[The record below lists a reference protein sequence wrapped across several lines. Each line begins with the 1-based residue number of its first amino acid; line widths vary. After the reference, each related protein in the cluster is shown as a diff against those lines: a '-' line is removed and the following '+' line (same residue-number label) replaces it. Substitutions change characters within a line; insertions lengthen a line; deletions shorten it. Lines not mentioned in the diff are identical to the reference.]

1 MLPEPIAVVI
11 SALVAEDRLTEA
23 LTRAEAAIDALRRPR
38 AEFPLTNQASLVA
51 HAAAECR
58 RCPELRICGGARNG
72 CAWAW
77 CTRSCLNCGVRC
89 PQRADLGAWRRAT
102 GSLDLDDLAG
112 PLGEPPRLP
121 SLVPVIDLEE
131 LRDWGVA
138 RHWPAWALSLTEA
151 HSQRTGAVWRSW
163 ASGAGAA
170 EARRAGARTLVLTGV
185 ASDQLLAAAWSH
197 LSRGDS
203 VSGLGVRLPS
213 VKGVAT

>member
-1 MLPEPIAVVI
+1 MPSL
-11 SALVAEDRLTEA
+11 S
-23 LTRAEAAIDALRRPR
+23 RAPDLRRR
-38 AEFPLTNQASLVA
+38 QKWLCLGFV
-51 HAAAECR
+51 H
-58 RCPELRICGGARNG
+58 
-72 CAWAW
+72 
-77 CTRSCLNCGVRC
+77 RSCVTCGVRC

-185 ASDQLLAAAWSH
+185 ASDQLLAAAWPR

-203 VSGLGVRLPS
+203 VTGLDLVVAPAWSIYFDDPRLLVTWNQIPS
-213 VKGVAT
+213 EAP